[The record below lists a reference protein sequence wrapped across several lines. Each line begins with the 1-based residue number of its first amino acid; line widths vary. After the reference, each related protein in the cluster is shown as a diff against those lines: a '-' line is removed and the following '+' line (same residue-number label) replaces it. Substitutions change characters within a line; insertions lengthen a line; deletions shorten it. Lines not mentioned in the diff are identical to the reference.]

1 VDEAAQAL
9 EAECLIPL
17 SLAGSHT
24 KIILSGDHMQVRDF
38 HFYYRIML
46 IQWNLSNLTHQGTGE
61 MCWIVQ
67 DVGILRFYF
76 N

>member
-38 HFYYRIML
+38 HKCTRLGVPQLDAFPYTKCPFTAFR
-46 IQWNLSNLTHQGTGE
+46 
-61 MCWIVQ
+61 
-67 DVGILRFYF
+67 
-76 N
+76 

>member
-38 HFYYRIML
+38 HFYYSANL
-46 IQWNLSNLTHQGTGE
+46 VLQWQFNGLGVLAGYP
-61 MCWIVQ
+61 CYCFIVWWCLL
-67 DVGILRFYF
+67 V
-76 N
+76 